1 MRPECY
7 FCHIKTIEKL
17 INKFSPKDTIAEDFI
32 FHIHELISNKK
43 DLSNPNLARDIH
55 SLARDI
61 LNHNDLYA
69 AEKENA
75 NSLLLKNYDHWKQRV
90 SKSEN
95 PFKTAAKLAVIGN
108 IIDYAAHSV
117 EEDLE
122 KQIDLLYEEQLAID
136 QTNELKEQ
144 IDRSS
149 SILYLGDNAGE
160 IVFDRIFIETIDHP
174 RLTYAVR
181 GNPVINDV
189 TLADAEITGISGI
202 CNVVDNG
209 YDAPS
214 TLLEKC
220 SEQFMDQFNNA
231 DLIISKGQGN
241 FEGLMNS
248 DRPNLFFLLMAK
260 CRPMAEML
268 GVSEGDLLVKRNQ
281 PDNS

>member
-17 INKFSPKDTIAEDFI
+17 INKFSPKGIVAEDFI
-32 FHIHELISNKK
+32 FHIHELIRNKK

-55 SLARDI
+55 SVARDM
-61 LNHNDLYA
+61 LNQNDLYA

-122 KQIDLLYEEQLAID
+122 KQIDLLYQDQLAID
-136 QTNELKEQ
+136 QTHELKEQ
-144 IDRSS
+144 INKSS

-160 IVFDRIFIETIDHP
+160 IVFDRLFIEVMDHP
-174 RLTYAVR
+174 RLTYVVK
-181 GNPVINDV
+181 GKPVINDV
-189 TLADAEITGISGI
+189 TLEDAQITGITEI
-202 CNVVDNG
+202 CDVIDNG

-214 TLLEKC
+214 TLLDKC
-220 SEQFMDQFNNA
+220 SNEFKNRYNDA

-241 FEGLMNS
+241 FEGLINS
-248 DRPNLFFLLMAK
+248 DHPNLFFLLMAK

-268 GVSEGDLLVKRNQ
+268 GVRKGDLLVKRNH
-281 PDNS
+281 PENS

>member
-17 INKFSPKDTIAEDFI
+17 INKFSPPDTEAENFI
-32 FHIHELISNKK
+32 FLIHEILGSKK
-43 DLSNPNLARDIH
+43 NLSNPNLAREIH
-55 SLARDI
+55 SIARDM

-75 NSLLLKNYDHWKQRV
+75 NSLLLKKYDHWKQRV
-90 SKSEN
+90 SRSEN

-122 KQIDLLYEEQLAID
+122 KQIDLIYEQQLTID
-136 QTNELKEQ
+136 QTNQLRKQ
-144 IDRSS
+144 VDRSS

-181 GNPVINDV
+181 GNPIINDV
-189 TLADAEITGISGI
+189 TLQDAEITGISGI
-202 CNVVDNG
+202 CNVIENG

-214 TLLEKC
+214 TLLESC
-220 SEQFMDQFNNA
+220 SKDFIDQFNDA

-241 FEGLMNS
+241 FEGLMES
-248 DRPNLFFLLMAK
+248 DHPNLFFLLMAK

-268 GVSEGDLLVKRNQ
+268 GVRKGDLLVKRNQ
-281 PDNS
+281 PGNA